1 MKISRH
7 GAEAFH
13 GVSTIEFTSPSFAW
27 YEPSDSLQICEPR
40 AKDFST
46 SAHHSYTAYIT
57 LEELNGIL
65 CTLAKAALANPTLFE
80 EALAPSLKALLQ
92 LQNVASGART

>member
-1 MKISRH
+1 MRISRH

-13 GVSTIEFTSPSFAW
+13 GVSTIEFKSPSFGW
-27 YEPSDSLQICEPR
+27 YEPSASLQICEAR

-46 SAHHSYTAYIT
+46 SAHHSYTAHLT
-57 LEELNGIL
+57 LPELNEVL
-65 CTLAKAALANPTLFE
+65 RTLAAAALANPAAFE

-92 LQNVASGART
+92 LQSVASGVRT